1 MERQHHPYRAT
12 AFMLTATVFFCLS
25 DVLGKWLTAT
35 YPVVQITWMRSIFGA
50 GALLLAAA
58 LTSNLR
64 ALKTRRP
71 VWHASRSVAS
81 GIMVLGVFYGLKN
94 IPLAEFVALT
104 FSVPFFIAL
113 FSPWLL
119 REQVAKQ
126 SWIAITLGFIGV
138 LFVLRPTPDHF
149 HLAHLT
155 TLGMSLIISLM
166 LISARYLS
174 TTETGWSLNFYL
186 PVAAIVLL
194 GYPALVYWIDPGN
207 LDWALFATLGVS
219 QTIALGCYIEALRL
233 ARAAV
238 IAPLDYLRMIWTIIV
253 GYLIWQEL
261 PDPYTWTGI
270 IIIVASGIY
279 IVRHSYVNR
288 TEHA

>member
-1 MERQHHPYRAT
+1 MERQHHPFLA
-12 AFMLTATVFFCLS
+12 AVFMSLATVFFCLS

-35 YPVVQITWMRSIFGA
+35 YPVVQVTWMRSAVGLCV
-50 GALLLAAA
+50 LLIAAMA
-58 LTSNLR
+58 TANLK

-71 VWHASRSVAS
+71 AWHAGRSLLS
-81 GIMVLGVFYGLKN
+81 GSMVLGIFYGLKH

-113 FSPWLL
+113 LSPWLL
-119 REQVAKQ
+119 QEQVAKQ

-149 HLAHLT
+149 HIAHLT
-155 TLGMSLIISLM
+155 TLAMSLMISL
-166 LISARYLS
+166 LLASARYLS

-186 PVAAIVLL
+186 PVAGIIMFSYPTLVFWTVPTSADWLLFALL
-194 GYPALVYWIDPGN
+194 GA
-207 LDWALFATLGVS
+207 S
-219 QTIALGCYIEALRL
+219 QTAALGCYIEALRL
-233 ARAAV
+233 ARPAV
-238 IAPLDYLRMIWTIIV
+238 MAPLDYLRMIWTIIV

-270 IIIVASGIY
+270 IIIVTSGIY
-279 IVRHSYVNR
+279 IVHHSYVNR
-288 TEHA
+288 TEHL